1 MLKLDD
7 ANPIVIKAKKKLEE
21 VEQAE
26 RFPITVEEYKNKN
39 IKIFYLANWV
49 QPNSYSDT
57 AKIPNRIIKIYR
69 FVIGA
74 HKRNLGPGDFVIVE
88 EWLPVVNPR
97 PNQECSVDRLMTIK
111 EARREWKK
119 HLAWTPAGGRQ
130 GSCVQLPMAL
140 VPDWVK
146 PFNEEQPAF

>member
-97 PNQECSVDRLMTIK
+97 PNQECSVDRLMTIN

>member
-1 MLKLDD
+1 M
-7 ANPIVIKAKKKLEE
+7 V
-21 VEQAE
+21 
-26 RFPITVEEYKNKN
+26 EYKNKN
-39 IKIFYLANWV
+39 IAMFYLANWV
-49 QPNSYSDT
+49 QPESYSDT

-88 EWLPVVNPR
+88 EWLPR
-97 PNQECSVDRLMTIK
+97 LGGQPNQYCSVDQLMTRK

-119 HLAWTPAGGRQ
+119 RLGWTPPDGRP
-130 GSCVQLPMAL
+130 GSCVQLSVVL
-140 VPDWVK
+140 VPNWVK

>member
-7 ANPIVIKAKKKLEE
+7 ADPIVIKAKKAM
-21 VEQAE
+21 V
-26 RFPITVEEYKNKN
+26 EYKNEN
-39 IKIFYLANWV
+39 ITMFYLAKKV
-49 QPNSYSDT
+49 QLESYSDT
-57 AKIPNRIIKIYR
+57 AKISNRIIKVYR

-88 EWLPVVNPR
+88 EWAWAPQANP
-97 PNQECSVDRLMTIK
+97 ECVLDKLMTRK

-119 HLAWTPAGGRQ
+119 RLAWTPPDGRQ
-130 GSCVQLPMAL
+130 GSCVQLSVAL
-140 VPDWVK
+140 VPNWVK

>member
-1 MLKLDD
+1 M
-7 ANPIVIKAKKKLEE
+7 V
-21 VEQAE
+21 
-26 RFPITVEEYKNKN
+26 EYKNKN
-39 IKIFYLANWV
+39 IEMFYLANWV

-69 FVIGA
+69 FIIGA

-88 EWLPVVNPR
+88 EWAWAPR
-97 PNQECSVDRLMTIK
+97 PNPECVVDVLMTIK

-119 HLAWTPAGGRQ
+119 RLAWTSADGDE
-130 GSCVQLPMAL
+130 GSCVRLTSSL
-140 VPDWVK
+140 VPDWVT